1 MNVSMFKG
9 IQQLCKP
16 AIIYLV
22 FSISQILFDIYGQM
36 YTLALVK
43 FAVSFIITAL
53 LNYLCYSGF
62 SNVSW
67 ILVFIPFML
76 MTVVVSILLLA
87 VSINPNQSLQ
97 VNQNRNTSD
106 STIMFFKDLYDDM
119 NIEYSEEFKK
129 DKNINYSNQGK
140 ICNKQPET
148 TYSDVPN
155 TDTVVSTSIPIS
167 SKPSIINNTIT
178 DKTVKNNSNINIT
191 KTVTDTLEKVK
202 NATSS
207 EKHDDKVYQIDK
219 AKQKHIFVN

>member
-1 MNVSMFKG
+1 MFKG

-22 FSISQILFDIYGQM
+22 FSISQILFDIYGGM

-43 FAVSFIITAL
+43 FSVSFIITAL

-62 SNVSW
+62 STVSW
-67 ILVFIPFML
+67 IIVFIPFML

-87 VSINPNQSLQ
+87 VSINPNQSIQ
-97 VNQNRNTSD
+97 VNQHRNTSD

-148 TYSDVPN
+148 TYSYVPN
-155 TDTVVSTSIPIS
+155 TQIS
-167 SKPSIINNTIT
+167 SKSPIKNNTNT
-178 DKTVKNNSNINIT
+178 DTTVKNISNKNIT
-191 KTVTDTLEKVK
+191 KNITTKLEKVK
-202 NATSS
+202 NATSI

-219 AKQKHIFVN
+219 PKQKHIFVN